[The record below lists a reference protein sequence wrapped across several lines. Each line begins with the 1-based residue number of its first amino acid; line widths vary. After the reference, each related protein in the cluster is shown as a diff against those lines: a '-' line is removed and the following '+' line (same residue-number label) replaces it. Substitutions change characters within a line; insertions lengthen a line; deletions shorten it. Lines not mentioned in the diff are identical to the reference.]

1 MNIPNF
7 FSVFRLFITVFF
19 IIAINENRFN
29 LALCLFIAQGLSDL
43 LDGFLARVMKA
54 KTYIGAILDPM
65 ADKVMLASSY
75 IVLTLKGFIPLWVTL
90 IVVFRDLLIA
100 GGFLSLYSLSY
111 KLKPSPSII
120 SKLTTLTQIMTIIY
134 LLWSDK
140 REYKEWLFYVTVSL
154 TVISGIHYLIK
165 GIKTIRSAE
174 NI

>member
-1 MNIPNF
+1 MNIPNL
-7 FSVFRLFITVFF
+7 FSVFRLFITIFF

-54 KTYIGAILDPM
+54 KTYLGAILDPM

-90 IVVFRDLLIA
+90 MVTIRDLFIA
-100 GGFLSLYSLSY
+100 GGFLVLYSLSY

-120 SKLTTLTQIMTIIY
+120 SKLTTLFQIITIIY
-134 LLWSDK
+134 ILWSDK
-140 REYKEWLFYVTVSL
+140 REHKEWLFYITVFL
-154 TVISGIHYLIK
+154 TILSGIHYFVR
-165 GIKTIRSAE
+165 GIKTIRHTE

>member
-7 FSVFRLFITVFF
+7 FSVFRLFITIFF

-43 LDGFLARVMKA
+43 LDGFLARIMKA
-54 KTYIGAILDPM
+54 KTYLGAILDPM

-75 IVLTLKGFIPLWVTL
+75 IVLTIKGFIPTWVTL
-90 IVVFRDLLIA
+90 IVLARDFLIA
-100 GGFLSLYSLSY
+100 TGFLMLYALSY
-111 KLKPSPSII
+111 RLKPSPSII
-120 SKLTTLTQIMTIIY
+120 SKLTTLTQVVTIIY

-140 REYKEWLFYVTVSL
+140 RYYKEWLFFITVFL
-154 TVISGIHYLIK
+154 TIVSGIHYLIR
-165 GIKTIRSAE
+165 GIKTFRQTE